1 MVYESE
7 LVHFPP
13 GRVVLGVVAFC
24 GLNWAGVLYLV
35 SQAFGF

>member
-24 GLNWAGVLYLV
+24 GLHWAGFVYLV
-35 SQAFGF
+35 AQAFSI